1 MKESIKIFEN
11 AQFGQIR
18 TSISANGEPLFC
30 LADVCKALDLSNP
43 RDVKRRLQPKGV
55 CTTDTPTNGGI
66 QQLNFITEPNLYKC
80 IFQSRKKEA
89 EQFQDWVCGEVLPSI
104 RKSGGYMVAK
114 VDETPEQIMARAL
127 MLAKETIDRQQA
139 ALAKAESKNYVLQC
153 QNDALTSMNEGQ
165 QEQIMAR
172 ALMLAKETIDR
183 QQAALAKAESKNY
196 VLQCQND
203 ALTSMNEGQQR
214 TIKFLQPGATFAKA
228 VETSEH
234 SILVGE
240 LARIIKQ
247 NGVEIGQNRL
257 FAWLREKG
265 YLCKATFAKAVETS
279 EHSILVGELARII
292 KQNGVEIGQNRLF
305 AWLREKGYLCK
316 KGEMYNQPTQKAL
329 QLGLFEIK
337 KTVIQKPNGDSLV
350 TTTTKVTGKG
360 QIYFV
365 NKFLYE
371 SINEAELA
379 KQAEQAKKGGAQ

>member
-18 TSISANGEPLFC
+18 TSVTESGEPLFC
-30 LADVCKALDLSNP
+30 LADLCKILGLGNPSQVKTTLRKDGVISNEVSTP
-43 RDVKRRLQPKGV
+43 IISNGI
-55 CTTDTPTNGGI
+55 DTGKTKI
-66 QQLNFITEPNLYKC
+66 MTLNFITEPNLYKC

-127 MLAKETIDRQQA
+127 VLAKDTIDRQQA
-139 ALAKAESKNYVLQC
+139 ALKQAESKNYLLQC
-153 QNDALTSMNEGQ
+153 QNET
-165 QEQIMAR
+165 
-172 ALMLAKETIDR
+172 LA
-183 QQAALAKAESKNY
+183 
-196 VLQCQND
+196 
-203 ALTSMNEGQQR
+203 SMNEGQQR
-214 TIKFLQPGATFAKA
+214 HIKALMPGATFAKA

-257 FAWLREKG
+257 FQWMRD
-265 YLCKATFAKAVETS
+265 
-279 EHSILVGELARII
+279 
-292 KQNGVEIGQNRLF
+292 
-305 AWLREKGYLCK
+305 KGYLCK

-329 QLGLFEIK
+329 QMGLFELK
-337 KTVIQKPNGDSLV
+337 KTVITKPNGDSLV

-365 NKFLYE
+365 NKFLFDA
-371 SINEAELA
+371 INQAELA
-379 KQAEQAKKGGAQ
+379 KQAAQAKKGGAQ

>member
-18 TSISANGEPLFC
+18 TSVTESGEPLFC
-30 LADVCKALDLSNP
+30 LADVTKALDLNGGA
-43 RDVKRRLQPKGV
+43 RNVKSRLNQKGV
-55 CTTDTPTNGGI
+55 VSVNTPTNGGI

-165 QEQIMAR
+165 Q
-172 ALMLAKETIDR
+172 
-183 QQAALAKAESKNY
+183 
-196 VLQCQND
+196 
-203 ALTSMNEGQQR
+203 R
-214 TIKFLQPGATFAKA
+214 TIKFLQPG
-228 VETSEH
+228 
-234 SILVGE
+234 
-240 LARIIKQ
+240 
-247 NGVEIGQNRL
+247 
-257 FAWLREKG
+257 
-265 YLCKATFAKAVETS
+265 ATFAKAVETS

-365 NKFLYE
+365 NKFLYD

>member
-11 AQFGQIR
+11 VQFGQIR
-18 TSISANGEPLFC
+18 TSVTESGEPLFC
-30 LADVCKALDLSNP
+30 LADVTKALELNGGA
-43 RDVKRRLQPKGV
+43 RNVKSRLNPKGV
-55 CTTDTPTNGGI
+55 VSINTPTNGGI

-89 EQFQDWVCGEVLPSI
+89 EQFQNWVCGEVLPSI

-127 MLAKETIDRQQA
+127 MLAKETIDRQQDA
-139 ALAKAESKNYVLQC
+139 IAKAESKNYVLQC
-153 QNDALTSMNEGQ
+153 QNE
-165 QEQIMAR
+165 
-172 ALMLAKETIDR
+172 
-183 QQAALAKAESKNY
+183 
-196 VLQCQND
+196 

-214 TIKFLQPGATFAKA
+214 TIKFLQPG
-228 VETSEH
+228 
-234 SILVGE
+234 
-240 LARIIKQ
+240 
-247 NGVEIGQNRL
+247 
-257 FAWLREKG
+257 
-265 YLCKATFAKAVETS
+265 ATFAKAVETS

>member
-18 TSISANGEPLFC
+18 TSLTESGEPLFC
-30 LADVCKALDLSNP
+30 LVDVCKALGLTNP
-43 RDVKRRLQPKGV
+43 RQVKTTLSARGV
-55 CTTDTPTNGGI
+55 ITNDTPTYNQHGALVM
-66 QQLNFITEPNLYKC
+66 QQMNFITEPNLYKC

-104 RKSGGYMVAK
+104 RKSGGYMVARQ
-114 VDETPEQIMARAL
+114 DETPEQIMARAL
-127 MLAKETIDRQQA
+127 MVAKDTIDRQQA
-139 ALAKAESKNYVLQC
+139 ALKQSENKNYL
-153 QNDALTSMNEGQ
+153 
-165 QEQIMAR
+165 
-172 ALMLAKETIDR
+172 
-183 QQAALAKAESKNY
+183 
-196 VLQCQND
+196 LQCQND

-214 TIKFLQPGATFAKA
+214 HIKALMPGATFAKA

-257 FAWLREKG
+257 FSWLRD
-265 YLCKATFAKAVETS
+265 
-279 EHSILVGELARII
+279 
-292 KQNGVEIGQNRLF
+292 
-305 AWLREKGYLCK
+305 KGYLCK

-329 QLGLFEIK
+329 QMGLFELK
-337 KTVIQKPNGDSLV
+337 KTVITKPNGDSLV

-365 NKFLYE
+365 NKFLFDA
-371 SINEAELA
+371 INQAELA
-379 KQAEQAKKGGAQ
+379 KQAAQAKKGGAQ

>member
-1 MKESIKIFEN
+1 MKDQVTIFEN
-11 AQFGQIR
+11 AQFGRIR
-18 TSISANGEPLFC
+18 TSLTKSGEPLFC
-30 LADVCKALDLSNP
+30 LADVCKALDLGNP
-43 RDVKRRLQPKGV
+43 SQVKQRLQKNGV
-55 CTTDTPTNGGI
+55 ISNEVIDSMNRP
-66 QQLNFITEPNLYKC
+66 QLMNFITEPNLYKC

-127 MLAKETIDRQQA
+127 MVAKDTIDRQQA
-139 ALAKAESKNYVLQC
+139 ALKQSENKNYL
-153 QNDALTSMNEGQ
+153 
-165 QEQIMAR
+165 
-172 ALMLAKETIDR
+172 
-183 QQAALAKAESKNY
+183 
-196 VLQCQND
+196 LQCQND

-214 TIKFLQPGATFAKA
+214 HIKALMPGATFAKA

-257 FAWLREKG
+257 FQWMRD
-265 YLCKATFAKAVETS
+265 
-279 EHSILVGELARII
+279 
-292 KQNGVEIGQNRLF
+292 
-305 AWLREKGYLCK
+305 KGYLCK

-329 QLGLFEIK
+329 QMGLFELK
-337 KTVIQKPNGDSLV
+337 KTVITKPNGDSLV

-365 NKFLYE
+365 NKFLFDA
-371 SINEAELA
+371 INQAELA
-379 KQAEQAKKGGAQ
+379 KQAAQAKKGGAQ

>member
-1 MKESIKIFEN
+1 MKAIKIFEN

-18 TSISANGEPLFC
+18 TSVTEQGEPLFC
-30 LADVCKALDLSNP
+30 LIDVCKALCLTQPS
-43 RDVKRRLQPKGV
+43 RVKSTLRQDGVTTIKGV
-55 CTTDTPTNGGI
+55 SLTTNQYGTTTEQVVP
-66 QQLNFITEPNLYKC
+66 LNFITEPNLYKC

-114 VDETPEQIMARAL
+114 ADETPEQIMARAL
-127 MLAKETIDRQQA
+127 MVAKDTIDRQQA

-165 QEQIMAR
+165 RKHI
-172 ALMLAKETIDR
+172 R
-183 QQAALAKAESKNY
+183 QL
-196 VLQCQND
+196 
-203 ALTSMNEGQQR
+203 
-214 TIKFLQPGATFAKA
+214 IPGATFAQA
-228 VETSEH
+228 VKTSEH

-257 FAWLREKG
+257 FAWLRD
-265 YLCKATFAKAVETS
+265 
-279 EHSILVGELARII
+279 
-292 KQNGVEIGQNRLF
+292 
-305 AWLREKGYLCK
+305 KGYLCK
-316 KGEMYNQPTQKAL
+316 KGEAYNQPAQKAMD
-329 QLGLFEIK
+329 LGLFEIK

-365 NKFLYE
+365 NKFLYD

-379 KQAEQAKKGGAQ
+379 KQAEQAKKGETL

>member
-18 TSISANGEPLFC
+18 ISVTESGEPLFC

-43 RDVKRRLQPKGV
+43 RDVKRRLQQKGV

-89 EQFQDWVCGEVLPSI
+89 EQFQDWVCGEILPSI

-127 MLAKETIDRQQA
+127 MVAKDTIDRQQA
-139 ALAKAESKNYVLQC
+139 ALSKAENKNYL
-153 QNDALTSMNEGQ
+153 
-165 QEQIMAR
+165 
-172 ALMLAKETIDR
+172 
-183 QQAALAKAESKNY
+183 
-196 VLQCQND
+196 LQCQND

-214 TIKFLQPGATFAKA
+214 HIKALMPGATFAKA

-257 FAWLREKG
+257 FQWLRD
-265 YLCKATFAKAVETS
+265 
-279 EHSILVGELARII
+279 
-292 KQNGVEIGQNRLF
+292 
-305 AWLREKGYLCK
+305 KGYLCK

-329 QLGLFEIK
+329 QMGLFELK
-337 KTVIQKPNGDSLV
+337 KTVITKPNGDSLV

-365 NKFLYE
+365 NKFLFDA
-371 SINEAELA
+371 INQAELA
-379 KQAEQAKKGGAQ
+379 KQAAQAKKGGAQ

>member
-18 TSISANGEPLFC
+18 TSVTESGEPLFC
-30 LADVCKALDLSNP
+30 LADLCKILGLGNPSQVKTTLRKDGVISNEVSTP
-43 RDVKRRLQPKGV
+43 IISNGI
-55 CTTDTPTNGGI
+55 DTGKTKI
-66 QQLNFITEPNLYKC
+66 MTLNFITEPNLYKC

-104 RKSGGYMVAK
+104 RKSGGYMV
-114 VDETPEQIMARAL
+114 VRQDETPEQIMARAL
-127 MLAKETIDRQQA
+127 MVAKDTIDRQQA
-139 ALAKAESKNYVLQC
+139 ALKQSENKNYL
-153 QNDALTSMNEGQ
+153 
-165 QEQIMAR
+165 
-172 ALMLAKETIDR
+172 
-183 QQAALAKAESKNY
+183 
-196 VLQCQND
+196 LQCQND

-214 TIKFLQPGATFAKA
+214 HIKALMPGATFAKA

-257 FAWLREKG
+257 FQWLRD
-265 YLCKATFAKAVETS
+265 
-279 EHSILVGELARII
+279 
-292 KQNGVEIGQNRLF
+292 
-305 AWLREKGYLCK
+305 KGYLCK

-329 QLGLFEIK
+329 QMGLFELK
-337 KTVIQKPNGDSLV
+337 KTVITKPNGDSLV

-365 NKFLYE
+365 NKFLFDA
-371 SINEAELA
+371 INQAELA
-379 KQAEQAKKGGAQ
+379 KQAAQAKKGGAQ

>member
-18 TSISANGEPLFC
+18 TSISASGEPLFC
-30 LADVCKALDLSNP
+30 LADVTKALYLNGGA
-43 RDVKRRLQPKGV
+43 RNVKSRLNQKGV
-55 CTTDTPTNGGI
+55 VSVNTPTNGGI

-89 EQFQDWVCGEVLPSI
+89 EQFQDWVCGEILPSI
-104 RKSGGYMVAK
+104 RKNGGYMVAK

-127 MLAKETIDRQQA
+127 MLAKDTMERQQA
-139 ALAKAESKNYVLQC
+139 ALQ
-153 QNDALTSMNEGQ
+153 
-165 QEQIMAR
+165 
-172 ALMLAKETIDR
+172 
-183 QQAALAKAESKNY
+183 KAESKNY

-257 FAWLREKG
+257 F
-265 YLCKATFAKAVETS
+265 V
-279 EHSILVGELARII
+279 
-292 KQNGVEIGQNRLF
+292 
-305 AWLREKGYLCK
+305 WLREKGYLCK

-365 NKFLYE
+365 NKFLYD

-379 KQAEQAKKGGAQ
+379 KQAEQAKKGG

>member
-18 TSISANGEPLFC
+18 TSVTESGEPLFC

-43 RDVKRRLQPKGV
+43 RDVKRRLQQKGV

-127 MLAKETIDRQQA
+127 MVAKDTIDRQQA
-139 ALAKAESKNYVLQC
+139 ALKQSENKNYL
-153 QNDALTSMNEGQ
+153 
-165 QEQIMAR
+165 
-172 ALMLAKETIDR
+172 
-183 QQAALAKAESKNY
+183 
-196 VLQCQND
+196 LQCQND

-214 TIKFLQPGATFAKA
+214 HIKALMPGATFAKA

-257 FAWLREKG
+257 FQWLRD
-265 YLCKATFAKAVETS
+265 
-279 EHSILVGELARII
+279 
-292 KQNGVEIGQNRLF
+292 
-305 AWLREKGYLCK
+305 KGYLCK

-329 QLGLFEIK
+329 QMGLFELK
-337 KTVIQKPNGDSLV
+337 KTVITKPNGDSLV

-365 NKFLYE
+365 NKFLFDA
-371 SINEAELA
+371 INQAELA
-379 KQAEQAKKGGAQ
+379 KQAAQAKKGGAQ

>member
-1 MKESIKIFEN
+1 MLNDGKGNAVFLLPKTFIDRSTMKESIKIFEN

-18 TSISANGEPLFC
+18 TSVTESGEPLFC
-30 LADVCKALDLSNP
+30 LADVTKALELNGGA
-43 RDVKRRLQPKGV
+43 RNVKSRLNPKGV
-55 CTTDTPTNGGI
+55 VSINTPTNGGI

-89 EQFQDWVCGEVLPSI
+89 EQFQDWVCGEILPSI

-127 MLAKETIDRQQA
+127 MVAKDTIDRQQA
-139 ALAKAESKNYVLQC
+139 ALSKAESKNYVLQC
-153 QNDALTSMNEGQ
+153 QNDAL
-165 QEQIMAR
+165 A
-172 ALMLAKETIDR
+172 
-183 QQAALAKAESKNY
+183 
-196 VLQCQND
+196 
-203 ALTSMNEGQQR
+203 SMNEGQQR

-257 FAWLREKG
+257 F
-265 YLCKATFAKAVETS
+265 
-279 EHSILVGELARII
+279 
-292 KQNGVEIGQNRLF
+292 Q
-305 AWLREKGYLCK
+305 WLREKGYLCK

-329 QLGLFEIK
+329 DMGLFEIK
-337 KTVIQKPNGDSLV
+337 KTVITKPNGNSLV

-360 QIYFV
+360 QVYFV
-365 NKFLYE
+365 NKFLYDA
-371 SINEAELA
+371 INEAELA
-379 KQAEQAKKGGAQ
+379 KQAEQAKKGGAL